1 MQSDRKSEEIQR
13 RIKLSIAAYAY
24 EIKDDSI
31 MSDESF
37 DEESRKVDL
46 SISTGN
52 RKMDNFFKKHFTP
65 DTGQWI
71 HKHPHLKRIDELYTN
86 IFTTRRNHNDR
97 E

>member
-1 MQSDRKSEEIQR
+1 MSHDRKSEEIQR

-52 RKMDNFFKKHFTP
+52 KKMDNFFKKHFTP
-65 DTGQWI
+65 STGQWI
-71 HKHPHLKRIDELYTN
+71 YNHPHLKRIDELYTN
-86 IFTTRRNHNDR
+86 IFATKRDHNDN
-97 E
+97 

>member
-24 EIKDDSI
+24 EIKDRSI
-31 MSDESF
+31 MSDENF
-37 DEESRKVDL
+37 DKECRKVDL

-52 RKMDNFFKKHFTP
+52 RKMDKWFKNHFTP

-71 HKHPHLKRIDELYTN
+71 HKHPNLKRIDELYRSV
-86 IFTTRRNHNDR
+86 FTTRRNHNDR
-97 E
+97 K